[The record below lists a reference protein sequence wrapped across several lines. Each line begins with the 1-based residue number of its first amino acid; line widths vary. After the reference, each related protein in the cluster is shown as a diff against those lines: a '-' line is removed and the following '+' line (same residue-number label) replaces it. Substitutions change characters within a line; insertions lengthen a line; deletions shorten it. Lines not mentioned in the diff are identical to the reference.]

1 MRTVPILKVAALVLL
16 VGITT
21 PMRAHAAWI
30 APTLEQVGFSYFI
43 FAQRTHE
50 TTLVP
55 WLAPAD
61 AQAMSAPYGPNAAS
75 YAYCYTRCMSD
86 SGPPSALGAS
96 LGSYYIYLGYL
107 YAHQN
112 YLYPEYAAQL
122 QSFYFSYADSLSAYY
137 ESVYL
142 FNWNYW
148 NAACAYY
155 ETLIFNP
162 YSTQTTQTS
171 NNSAVDYTSTS
182 GSFVLSGITTS
193 GAGTLS
199 LLNTNGLASWVTN
212 SGSSV
217 TLSGGTI
224 IRGGGVSESL
234 QSGSTNSSV
243 FSFSQNLS
251 DYSFF
256 NSWTGG
262 DFGFG
267 GGDFRIVDVNASTE

>member
-1 MRTVPILKVAALVLL
+1 MRTIPLLKVAVLVLL
-16 VGITT
+16 VGVTT

-43 FAQRTHE
+43 FAQKTHE

-171 NNSAVDYTSTS
+171 TSA
-182 GSFVLSGITTS
+182 GGVLSFNSVTFVVT
-193 GAGTLS
+193 AGPID
-199 LLNTNGLASWVTN
+199 TNGLASWGTN

-251 DYSFF
+251 DYSFL

-267 GGDFRIVDVNASTE
+267 GGDFRIVDVNAPMHAPTLSE

>member
-1 MRTVPILKVAALVLL
+1 MRTIPILKVAVLVLL

-75 YAYCYTRCMSD
+75 YAYCYTRCISD

-171 NNSAVDYTSTS
+171 TSAGGVLNFNSGTV
-182 GSFVLSGITTS
+182 VTTV
-193 GAGTLS
+193 GPI
-199 LLNTNGLASWVTN
+199 NTNGLVSWETN

-224 IRGGGVSESL
+224 NRGGGVSENL

-256 NSWTGG
+256 SSWTGR
-262 DFGFG
+262 DFGFD
-267 GGDFRIVDVNASTE
+267 GGDFRIVDVNAPTE